1 MMNKMIQTAAAAFA
15 LAAGSAQAQS
25 QYGPVENFYY
35 SNVDVDNGQYA
46 GRVVNPGYWLVSQA
60 QWADVDSRWTG
71 GGYVRLGISSWK
83 SDNSSGGG
91 IPFKELALAYARAI
105 GADVVIYTVY
115 DSDEYNWSSHKVA
128 FYARAHDQPRTT
140 AVSRPTSAEATAA
153 INRAQ
158 DECHEPHVAGGV
170 HYDPQTDTYNWIGP
184 KFGEH
189 RSKSAAW
196 FLDHFGTYL

>member
-1 MMNKMIQTAAAAFA
+1 MMKTMIMMAAAVIA
-15 LAAGSAQAQS
+15 LVAGNAQAQN
-25 QYGPVENFYY
+25 YGTVENFYRA
-35 SNVDVDNGQYA
+35 NIDVDNSQYA
-46 GRVVNPGYWLVSQA
+46 GRAVNPGYWLVSQA

-71 GGYVRLGISSWK
+71 GGYIRLGISSWK

-91 IPFKELALAYARAI
+91 TPFKELALAYARAI

-115 DSDEYNWSSHKVA
+115 DSDQYNWSSHKVA
-128 FYARAHDQPRTT
+128 FYARAHAQPRTT
-140 AVSRPTSAEATAA
+140 AVSRPTSAQTTAA

-170 HYDPQTDTYNWIGP
+170 RYDAQTDTYNWIGP

-196 FLDHFGTYL
+196 FLDHFGAYL